1 MIETYTALLGFLEQ
15 NSFHNTARA
24 LRDEL
29 DGVNKNKTS
38 QPNPKLT
45 KNLFRMIDR
54 TLRTQEKDET
64 KRKGRD
70 AMFTEKR
77 RYPVK
82 TLTPEETENIME
94 GFLNKLVHNPTLLED
109 EKLNARIERLFDNPT
124 FQKMVETTDV
134 FQDMSNISFAHSHI
148 SKNLINEIKQE
159 ANKNL
164 TNSSWVNESVPRF
177 GKSNVSGLLEEE
189 ISMHQQQTQKNQ
201 EIKISSQYIKN
212 EDMNSKKRS
221 PSMEDILGVDNIDFT
236 PKGNEKHDPKSL
248 SKSGEISPF
257 HGKGEESGKG
267 ISIIHPQGTH
277 SFFNDSQSQ
286 ILTALEDPFHNAVD
300 EYTDDDDPGFDLYE
314 VAERDFPRVSK
325 QLAERYG
332 FPGRACAIDL
342 NKNPKDEKDQTK
354 DQNRFTPTDD
364 SGLILQDLK
373 GKKDGESG
381 KNDSFSKNEKEKKP
395 KGYIHLPPHLKHP
408 ISNDDFYPVEF
419 ENVIYDCFNMKVI
432 YDRERTG
439 FEETKDFPIVI
450 NSIIAGKYQILQ
462 YLGSAAF
469 SKAIECLDIITQQR
483 VCMKVIENNK
493 DYFDQSID
501 EIKLLRFINHN
512 ADVEEKHV
520 LKFYDFFYHKE
531 HLFIITELLKE
542 NLYEFGKFNR
552 ENEKDPYFT
561 VGRLQ
566 KVTKQVLIALDY
578 IHSLNLIH
586 CDLKPENILMKDYEN
601 VEVKVIDFGSSCFI
615 HDHLSSY
622 VQSRSYR
629 APEVIIGCKYD
640 YKVDMWSL
648 GCILAEMWT
657 GNVLFQNDTVQGLL
671 ARVIGIIG
679 PFPEKMLKE
688 GRLVSNFFT
697 KEKLLYQE
705 VFEEGDSH
713 AYMDNSDAGQRKKNR
728 TGKIQ
733 LLVPKKSSLK
743 HRLRTS
749 DVYFLDFVRWLLEVD
764 PSKRP
769 TAREA
774 ISHPWLT
781 ECKYNDPPYIG
792 KRNM

>member
-1 MIETYTALLGFLEQ
+1 MNEAYTALLSFLEQ
-15 NSFHNTARA
+15 NHFLRTAKA
-24 LRDEL
+24 LRDEIEGSDKSL
-29 DGVNKNKTS
+29 ARK
-38 QPNPKLT
+38 PNPRAA
-45 KNLFRMIDR
+45 KNLFRIIDK
-54 TLRTQEKDET
+54 TLRLNEKDQ
-64 KRKGRD
+64 GRTRNRD
-70 AMFTEKR
+70 NMATAKR
-77 RYPVK
+77 RYK
-82 TLTPEETENIME
+82 SKALTPEETENIME

-109 EKLNARIERLFDNPT
+109 EKLNARIEKLFDNPT
-124 FQKMVETTDV
+124 FQRMVESTDV
-134 FQDMSNISFAHSHI
+134 FQDMSNVSFAHSHI
-148 SKNLINEIKQE
+148 SKNLMQDIKQE

-189 ISMHQQQTQKNQ
+189 ISLHHQQPPPKNQ
-201 EIKISSQYIKN
+201 EIKISNQYTN
-212 EDMNSKKRS
+212 NQDMLLQKKP
-221 PSMEDILGVDNIDFT
+221 PSMEDILADNNMDFT
-236 PKGNEKHDPKSL
+236 PKGADQQELIKR
-248 SKSGEISPF
+248 EEASPF
-257 HGKGEESGKG
+257 HEKGEEPGKG
-267 ISIIHPQGTH
+267 ISMIQVQGTH

-286 ILTALEDPFHNAVD
+286 ILTALENPFQNAVD

-325 QLAERYG
+325 QLAETYG
-332 FPGRACAIDL
+332 FPARSCQIDL
-342 NKNPKDEKDQTK
+342 KKKDEKESVK
-354 DQNRFTPTDD
+354 DENRFTPTDD

-373 GKKDGESG
+373 GKKDEKDE
-381 KNDSFSKNEKEKKP
+381 KNDLSNKAEKDKKT
-395 KGYIHLPPHLKHP
+395 KGYIHLPGDLKHP
-408 ISNDDFYPVEF
+408 PSNDNFYPVEF
-419 ENVIYDCFNMKVI
+419 ENVIYDCFNMRVI

-450 NSIIAGKYQILQ
+450 NSIIAGRYQILQ

-469 SKAIECLDIITQQR
+469 SKAIECLDIVTQQR

-493 DYFDQSID
+493 DYFDQSVD
-501 EIKLLRFINHN
+501 EIKLLKFINYN
-512 ADVEEKHV
+512 GDVEDKHV

-552 ENEKDPYFT
+552 ENEKDAYFT

-566 KVTKQVLIALDY
+566 TITKQVLVALDY
-578 IHSLNLIH
+578 IHGLHLIH

-601 VEVKVIDFGSSCFI
+601 AEVKVIDFGSSCFI

-705 VFEEGDSH
+705 GIDNGDSH
-713 AYMDNSDAGQRKKNR
+713 AYMDNSDAGHKKKVR

-743 HRLRTS
+743 HRLRTN
-749 DVYFLDFVRWLLEVD
+749 DVYFLDFVRWLLELD
-764 PSKRP
+764 PAKRP

-774 ISHPWLT
+774 LSHPWLL
-781 ECKYNDPPYIG
+781 ECKYNDPPYVG